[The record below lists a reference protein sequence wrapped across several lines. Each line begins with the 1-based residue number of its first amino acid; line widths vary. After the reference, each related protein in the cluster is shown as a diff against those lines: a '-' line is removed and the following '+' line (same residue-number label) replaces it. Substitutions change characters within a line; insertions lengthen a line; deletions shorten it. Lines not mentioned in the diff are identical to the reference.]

1 MCRHLDKYCALHSY
15 QSNWCIVVLVKSIYL
30 GRGGGGGL
38 LLQISELTT
47 SCFSIFSCCFLFTSF
62 LHLGIL
68 CSHNSTSYPTYP
80 VTKTFVM
87 RSKGGG
93 RASRERER
101 KNIKFFY
108 LFFFEKKK
116 KKRKKKV
123 YIRLCDNF
131 PFKESSPAVQST
143 LNRKTM
149 IKARSYAPL

>member
-1 MCRHLDKYCALHSY
+1 MGEGA
-15 QSNWCIVVLVKSIYL
+15 
-30 GRGGGGGL
+30 GGGGL

-68 CSHNSTSYPTYP
+68 CSHNSTSYPTYL
-80 VTKTFVM
+80 VTKTFIM
-87 RSKGGG
+87 RSKGGEG
-93 RASRERER
+93 PAERE
-101 KNIKFFY
+101 KEKTLSSFI
-108 LFFFEKKK
+108 FFFLEKEKKE
-116 KKRKKKV
+116 RKKKV